1 MPILSVD
8 LAIRNWSD
16 LGVVYLEHRGAQ
28 IACEIINL
36 NQWHDPAEGPPPVV
50 ELAVRLNT
58 LCIERGA
65 AVLMLDGPQAYQA
78 DEHAAAYSHM
88 HNSAG
93 SSPNDFGPNPVQSC
107 GATITHDRF
116 VTYCLAL
123 YEALARLGWQRLA
136 SLDRDSRR
144 GSPRSGNP
152 ATGSESARQSTHPR
166 KILVE
171 SYPNAAWK
179 SLGIALPDRQS
190 CRVSD
195 LAEAWAALTAI
206 LPVTSNRPPN
216 HNQMQAL
223 AGGLPGL
230 AIASDLEGE
239 KTTPPAEMVMW
250 EPIQPS
256 STDNG
261 PRQEYL
267 PSQQSAKTRG
277 RRSKPSNFPRS

>member
-1 MPILSVD
+1 MPVLSVD

-16 LGVVYLEHRGAQ
+16 LGVVYLEHHGPQ
-28 IACEIINL
+28 IACEVIQL
-36 NQWHDPAEGPPPVV
+36 NQWHDSAEGPPPVV

-88 HNSAG
+88 HSAG
-93 SSPNDFGPNPVQSC
+93 FGPNPVQTC

-136 SLDRDSRR
+136 SLDRGSRR
-144 GSPRSGNP
+144 GSRRFGNP
-152 ATGSESARQSTHPR
+152 ATGPESARQSTRPR

-179 SLGIALPDRQS
+179 SLGIAPLPDRQS

-206 LPVTSNRPPN
+206 LPVTTNRPPN

-256 STDNG
+256 RTDNG
-261 PRQEYL
+261 PRKERLSSRQKRRDSR
-267 PSQQSAKTRG
+267 PTQQTI
-277 RRSKPSNFPRS
+277 